1 MRLASRRSI
10 VGSVFVVGLFLI
22 SCSDSGSLLRPTQA
36 SDSKGKTNGGV
47 TTFSVPIPPD
57 DCSVDPSGYGCTR
70 YTYDTQTT
78 GCEQGC
84 TTYALT
90 TAQKNGIH
98 GALAHIVTS
107 DPECV
112 TLANYAIH
120 VMNID
125 HIRWYEDPFAG
136 ATAPWG
142 DIHFN
147 TMGGYNDD
155 PWIHVSDWALNNSGG
170 ELTKT
175 LIHEAVHG
183 YYGVSDAGNQPED
196 TAQRCYE
203 P

>member
-1 MRLASRRSI
+1 ML
-10 VGSVFVVGLFLI
+10 G
-22 SCSDSGSLLRPTQA
+22 
-36 SDSKGKTNGGV
+36 
-47 TTFSVPIPPD
+47 
-57 DCSVDPSGYGCTR
+57 
-70 YTYDTQTT
+70 
-78 GCEQGC
+78 
-84 TTYALT
+84 ALT
-90 TAQKNGIH
+90 MPLSDGVHREIIVPSPLR
-98 GALAHIVTS
+98 GAAMRV
-107 DPECV
+107 
-112 TLANYAIH
+112 
-120 VMNID
+120 D

-136 ATAPWG
+136 ATSPWG

-147 TMGGYNDD
+147 TMGGYNND